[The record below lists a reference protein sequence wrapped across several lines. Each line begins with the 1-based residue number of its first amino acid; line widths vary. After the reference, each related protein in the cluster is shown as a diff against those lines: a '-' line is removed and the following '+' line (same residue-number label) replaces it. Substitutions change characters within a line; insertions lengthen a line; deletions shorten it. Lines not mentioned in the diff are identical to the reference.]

1 MWNVAAI
8 FEVDENLQNDFLI
21 FEAAPN
27 VSDHKCA
34 QKTYILTHICKYTHR
49 HMYNINIHYVLTYM
63 HKHVHIY
70 KLQNSYRPTYILANE
85 HEKRF

>member
-8 FEVDENLQNDFLI
+8 FKVDENLQNDFLI

-63 HKHVHIY
+63 HKHVIY
-70 KLQNSYRPTYILANE
+70 IQITKLIQTYI
-85 HEKRF
+85 HTCK